1 MRGVGC
7 SRESCGIDRK
17 TCRHLCVDAAREAE
31 VRKRLPGKLFL
42 WEGLRPVGYCIEHI
56 AYVLPGTVVS
66 NEDLQGEH
74 PDWDMKRLGQRTGVR
89 RRYIAAPEQTALDL
103 GVQACEELFKAR
115 PEARDKVDAIVFCTE
130 SADYVL
136 PPNACVLHGKLNLA
150 EHVLAFDVDLGCSGY
165 PYCLGLARGM
175 LISGMASN
183 VLLVNADTYSKVMD
197 EGDQSCRVLF
207 GDGAAVS
214 WIAISETAEGI
225 TDVECCTAGQFYE
238 KFIIPGGGFR
248 DRRALPEGSAERGTS
263 EQRRRRDAIHMDG
276 KSILAFAGTRIPT
289 HVRGFLKRNGLQ
301 VDDIDLFVFHQASQ
315 MVLDTLQRLLR
326 IQPERMYVNL
336 ADGGNMVSASIPV
349 ALKQASDAGRLSA
362 GDKVVVC
369 GFGLGLS
376 WASALLEWK

>member
-1 MRGVGC
+1 MGC
-7 SRESCGIDRK
+7 
-17 TCRHLCVDAAREAE
+17 
-31 VRKRLPGKLFL
+31 
-42 WEGLRPVGYCIEHI
+42 CIEHI
-56 AYVLPGTVVS
+56 TCALPGTVVS
-66 NEDLQGEH
+66 NEDLQREH
-74 PDWDMKRLGQRTGVR
+74 PDWDIKRLEQRTGVR

-103 GVQACEELFKAR
+103 GLQACQELFEAR

-136 PPNACVLHGKLNLA
+136 PPNACVLHGKLDLA

-175 LISGMASN
+175 LSSGMASN
-183 VLLVNADTYSKVMD
+183 VLLVNADTYSKLTD
-197 EGDQSCRVLF
+197 DQDQSCRVLF

-214 WIAISETAEGI
+214 WIVISEGAEGLI
-225 TDVECCTAGQFYE
+225 DVDCCTAGQFYE
-238 KFIIPGGGFR
+238 KFIVPGGGFR
-248 DRRALPEGSAERGTS
+248 ERRALPQGDAETVASGDA
-263 EQRRRRDAIHMDG
+263 RRRDAIHMDG

-289 HVRGFLKRNGLQ
+289 HVRGFLKRNELR
-301 VDDIDLFVFHQASQ
+301 VDDVDLFVFHQASQ

-336 ADGGNMVSASIPV
+336 ADGGNVVSASIPM
-349 ALKQASDAGRLSA
+349 ALKQAADAGRLSA
-362 GDKVVVC
+362 GDKVLVC